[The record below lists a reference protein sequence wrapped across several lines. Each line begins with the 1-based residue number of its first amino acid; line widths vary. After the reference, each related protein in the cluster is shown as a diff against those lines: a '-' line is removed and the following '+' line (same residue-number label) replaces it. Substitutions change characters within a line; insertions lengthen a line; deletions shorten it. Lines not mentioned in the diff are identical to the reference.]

1 MTVRFL
7 GQAGLL
13 FETDGR
19 VILIDPYLSDSVA
32 KTQPKNRRRQ
42 PVDQR
47 FLKVSPDLLIFT
59 HDHGDHY
66 DEETV
71 KHYLAQK
78 EHPVTVLAP
87 SSVWQRVRGFGNGHN
102 YVQLDVGSRWREE
115 FCIVRAVK
123 AAHSDPFAIGVVLTL
138 KGKCYYITG
147 DTLYNEAIFSQIPHP
162 VEAVFLPING
172 RGNNMNAADAAEFS
186 KRIGAKHTV
195 PLHFGLFDNMT
206 GEELPIKNRVIPV
219 IYKEIKL

>member
-47 FLKVSPDLLIFT
+47 FLKISPDLLIFT

-87 SSVWQRVRGFGNGHN
+87 SSVWRRVRAFGNSHN
-102 YVQLDVGSRWREE
+102 YVQLDEGSRWSES
-115 FCIVRAVK
+115 FCTVRAVK
-123 AAHSDPFAIGVVLTL
+123 AAHSDPYAIGVVLTL
-138 KGKCYYITG
+138 EEKHFYVTG
-147 DTLYNEAIFSQIPHP
+147 DTLYNETIFSQLPPDI
-162 VEAVFLPING
+162 EAIFLPING
-172 RGNNMNAADAAEFS
+172 VGNNLNPTDAADLAT
-186 KRIGAKHTV
+186 RVGAKHTV
-195 PLHFGLFDNMT
+195 PLHFGLFDDMT
-206 GEELPIKNRVIPV
+206 GNELNIKNRVIPV
-219 IYKEIKL
+219 IYEEIKL